1 MIRQLASVGGWTLL
15 SRVFGFFRDVMMA
28 AILGAGPVADAFIV
42 AFKLPNHFRAIFAEG
57 AFNTAFVPAY
67 ARAQALGTEA
77 PRELMGSVTTWLL
90 LVQGALLAGALVFT
104 TPFISVLAPGLV
116 GDGYR
121 LPLAVELTRITFPYL
136 LLMTLVTLYAGALN
150 AVGRYGAAAAAP
162 LFLNLSLMATL
173 WMAEAFASPGHA
185 AAWGVAVSG
194 LLQLGLLMIAAHR
207 AGVLVWPSRPR
218 WSGITSSFFKSLG
231 PAVIGSAATQI
242 AMLADTLIASFLP
255 IGSMAAL
262 YYADRLYQLPV
273 GVVAVAA
280 GTVLLAEVSRAFAA
294 QDRDKAL
301 SLQSQ
306 GVALIALLGTPCLVA
321 FAVYPDVLLRGLFAR
336 GAFDEEAVLR
346 SALALSA
353 YGVGLP
359 AVLLMRTVT
368 TPFHAT
374 GDTATPLKVALLG
387 LACNLLAKVLLTPHY
402 GVAGLALATSF
413 GAWINYLGLVA
424 LNYRQRTLSL
434 DDQLTRVLLLVA
446 VAGVLASLAA
456 QVTLHVLPR
465 WLWGT
470 RLDEVMLMGVLIA
483 TAVPYGLCLL
493 AGLPWAD
500 ARLQKRLAQRLKGR

>member
-28 AILGAGPVADAFIV
+28 AVLGAGPVADAFVV
-42 AFKLPNHFRAIFAEG
+42 AFKLPNHFRAIFGEG
-57 AFNTAFVPAY
+57 AFTTAFVPAY
-67 ARAQALGTEA
+67 ARAQALSPEA

-90 LVQGALLAGALVFT
+90 MVQGALLVGAFLFT
-104 TPFISVLAPGLV
+104 APVVSALAPGLV

-136 LLMTLVTLYAGALN
+136 LLITLVTLYAGALN

-162 LFLNLSLMATL
+162 LFLNLCMIAML
-173 WMAEAFASPGHA
+173 WLAEAFATPGHA
-185 AAWGVAVSG
+185 AAVGVTLSG
-194 LLQLGLLMIAAHR
+194 LMQLALLMLAAQR
-207 AGVLVWPSRPR
+207 AGVLVWPTRPR
-218 WSGITSSFFKSLG
+218 WSGVTSSFFTSLG

-242 AMLADTLIASFLP
+242 AMLADTLLASFLP
-255 IGSMAAL
+255 VGSMAAL

-294 QDRDKAL
+294 QDRNKAL

-306 GVALIALLGTPCLVA
+306 GVALITLLGAPCLVA

-336 GAFDEEAVLR
+336 GAFDEEAVQR

-353 YGVGLP
+353 YAVGLP

-368 TPFHAT
+368 TPFHAVGNT
-374 GDTATPLKVALLG
+374 STPLKVALVG
-387 LACNLLAKVLLTPHY
+387 LLCNVMAKVLLTPVY

-413 GAWINYLGLVA
+413 GAWINYLGLVV
-424 LNYRQRTLSL
+424 LNYRQQTLSL
-434 DDQLTRVLLLVA
+434 DERLTRVLLLVA
-446 VAGVLASLAA
+446 MGGSLAA
-456 QVTLHVLPR
+456 ASAWMALRVLPG

-470 RLDEVMLMGVLIA
+470 RLDELMLLGVLMA
-483 TAVPYGLCLL
+483 TALPYGLSLL
-493 AGLPWAD
+493 GGLV
-500 ARLQKRLAQRLKGR
+500 GRGPIEVPH